1 MIQSIE
7 FEGLEFITI
16 LTRLLRMPDYTRDI
30 AEHELSRAGQELSA
44 IEKRILSDRRYT
56 GNMESSVWYTVERSG
71 SDTELIIGPNVAGDI
86 SDPRKVWAI
95 WKGGTPG
102 TQWVPLD
109 TLSGWMSARG
119 IPANKA
125 HTIQWSIHEKGTS
138 VYQEE
143 HRGTKGWPFAEETLE
158 SPEGQQV
165 LNSIAEN
172 TLTKVAASIGEQ

>member
-1 MIQSIE
+1 MIQSIT
-7 FEGLEFITI
+7 FEGMELINV
-16 LTRLLRMPDYTRDI
+16 LVRLLRMPDYARDV
-30 AEHELSRAGQELSA
+30 AERELSRAGQELSD

-56 GNMESSVWYTVERSG
+56 GNMESSVWYTVEKSG
-71 SDTELIIGPNVAGDI
+71 SDAELIVGPNVAGNI
-86 SDPRKVWAI
+86 ADPDKVWAI

-119 IPANKA
+119 IPADKA
-125 HTIQWSIHEKGTS
+125 RTIQWFIHENGTS
-138 VYQEE
+138 MYRKE
-143 HRGTKGWPFAEETLE
+143 HHGTMDWPFAEEILN

-172 TLTKVAASIGEQ
+172 TLTQVAASIGE

>member
-7 FEGLEFITI
+7 LDGLELINA
-16 LTRLLRMPDYTRDI
+16 LVRLLRMPDYARDV
-30 AEHELSRAGQELSA
+30 AERELSRAGQELTN

-71 SDTELIIGPNVAGDI
+71 SDAELIVGPNVAGDI
-86 SDPRKVWAI
+86 ADPDKVWAI

-102 TQWVPLD
+102 KLWVPLE

-125 HTIQWSIHEKGTS
+125 RTIQWFIHEKGTS
-138 VYQEE
+138 VFRAE
-143 HRGTKGWPFAEETLE
+143 HHGSMDWNFPQETLD
-158 SPEGQQV
+158 SSDGQQV
-165 LNSIAEN
+165 LKSIAEN
-172 TLTKVAASIGEQ
+172 TLTQVAASIGEQ